1 MEGGKCLWQHIL
13 IHKYKLERDGW
24 FVPGR
29 DYKASGIWR
38 LILSV
43 KVFLI
48 NGLGT
53 KLMMGSVSNSGWTSS
68 FESAIS

>member
-1 MEGGKCLWQHIL
+1 MEGGKCLWQRIL

-38 LILSV
+38 SIPSV
-43 KVFLI
+43 KGVFDQWVRYKAHDGQRIKFWLDI
-48 NGLGT
+48 
-53 KLMMGSVSNSGWTSS
+53 K
-68 FESAIS
+68 F